1 MSEMNVV
8 MIAGGAVIGGGVT
21 IGGRIIFEWL
31 KTRGDVSNPPATI
44 NNSNGKYSAIKCDG
58 LHQSIVEWQGK
69 TDRCLVQHKGML
81 ANHEKR
87 LDKGS
92 KDFEEI
98 KKDIAGLN
106 TSYAVLAT
114 KIK

>member
-1 MSEMNVV
+1 MSEIDVV

-21 IGGRIIFEWL
+21 IGGRIIFDWL
-31 KTRGDVSNPPATI
+31 KTHGDVSAPPAAI
-44 NNSNGKYSAIKCDG
+44 NNSNGRFSAKKCENK
-58 LHQSIVEWQGK
+58 HREISQWQGK
-69 TDRCLVQHKGML
+69 TDQCLTQHKAMIES
-81 ANHEKR
+81 HEKR